1 MSATNKILFV
11 QGKDVRSGEQSVSNS
26 FWVYEICRSRWS
38 VIYRNENGDTDYW
51 QRRQS
56 LEPRP
61 RYAHQLVY
69 EEEAGLH
76 FMFGGNPGGKE
87 NRNGKLRL
95 GDFWRLELQRQQNK
109 DLERVL
115 VMEIRKTQ
123 FREKSSDP
131 VAALAFLQTEV
142 SSCVDH
148 EDREEQREFQAMAS
162 QVFSQVRRH
171 HGVSVEISTSFAI
184 FQSDD
189 RSNFKMRSDLFDKLM
204 KYFPSDMAQ
213 PQGNLNDLH

>member
-1 MSATNKILFV
+1 M
-11 QGKDVRSGEQSVSNS
+11 
-26 FWVYEICRSRWS
+26 
-38 VIYRNENGDTDYW
+38 
-51 QRRQS
+51 
-56 LEPRP
+56 
-61 RYAHQLVY
+61 Y

-76 FMFGGNPGGKE
+76 FMFGGNPGGTE

-123 FREKSSDP
+123 FRDKSSDP
-131 VAALAFLQTEV
+131 MAALAFLQTEV

-148 EDREEQREFQAMAS
+148 EDKEEQREFQAMAS

-171 HGVSVEISTSFAI
+171 QRVSVDSSTGVNI

-189 RSNFKMRSDLFDKLM
+189 RR
-204 KYFPSDMAQ
+204 
-213 PQGNLNDLH
+213 LHAS

>member
-1 MSATNKILFV
+1 M
-11 QGKDVRSGEQSVSNS
+11 SNS
-26 FWVYEICRSRWS
+26 FWVYEISRGRWS
-38 VIYRNENGDTDYW
+38 VIYRNENGDADYW

-95 GDFWRLELQRQQNK
+95 GDFWRLELQRQQNT

-131 VAALAFLQTEV
+131 MTALAFLQTEV
-142 SSCVDH
+142 SHCVDH
-148 EDREEQREFQAMAS
+148 KDKEEQREFQAMAS

-171 HGVSVEISTSFAI
+171 QRVSVDSSTGVNI

-189 RSNFKMRSDLFDKLM
+189 RSNFKLRSDLFDKLM

-213 PQGNLNDLH
+213 PQGNLHDLH

>member
-1 MSATNKILFV
+1 M
-11 QGKDVRSGEQSVSNS
+11 
-26 FWVYEICRSRWS
+26 
-38 VIYRNENGDTDYW
+38 
-51 QRRQS
+51 
-56 LEPRP
+56 
-61 RYAHQLVY
+61 Y

-76 FMFGGNPGGKE
+76 FMFGGNPGGTE

-131 VAALAFLQTEV
+131 MTALAFLQTEV

-148 EDREEQREFQAMAS
+148 EDKEEQRELNS
-162 QVFSQVRRH
+162 FSRGAKNRIPSRERAFYSLQDCLL
-171 HGVSVEISTSFAI
+171 HGAVTVEGLTRVLSRVQDAA
-184 FQSDD
+184 
-189 RSNFKMRSDLFDKLM
+189 L
-204 KYFPSDMAQ
+204 
-213 PQGNLNDLH
+213 

>member
-1 MSATNKILFV
+1 MFS
-11 QGKDVRSGEQSVSNS
+11 QGKDVRAGEQSVSNS
-26 FWVYEICRSRWS
+26 FWVYEICRGRWS

-115 VMEIRKTQ
+115 VMEIRKT
-123 FREKSSDP
+123 
-131 VAALAFLQTEV
+131 
-142 SSCVDH
+142 
-148 EDREEQREFQAMAS
+148 
-162 QVFSQVRRH
+162 
-171 HGVSVEISTSFAI
+171 
-184 FQSDD
+184 
-189 RSNFKMRSDLFDKLM
+189 
-204 KYFPSDMAQ
+204 
-213 PQGNLNDLH
+213 

>member
-1 MSATNKILFV
+1 M
-11 QGKDVRSGEQSVSNS
+11 SNS
-26 FWVYEICRSRWS
+26 FWVYEISRGRWS

-95 GDFWRLELQRQQNK
+95 GDFWRLELQRQQNT

-131 VAALAFLQTEV
+131 MAALAFLQTEV
-142 SSCVDH
+142 SSCVNH
-148 EDREEQREFQAMAS
+148 EDKEEQREFQLLAS
-162 QVFSQVRRH
+162 QVFSQVSNSELLKIRHFIRRC
-171 HGVSVEISTSFAI
+171 VSVRRSQQLQNEI
-184 FQSDD
+184 
-189 RSNFKMRSDLFDKLM
+189 
-204 KYFPSDMAQ
+204 
-213 PQGNLNDLH
+213 